1 LRLRSLAAATAL
13 LVFSLAAHAE
23 SFNFSF
29 SGSTFSGSGVLSGN
43 LTSPGVY
50 LITSVTGT
58 TDTGN
63 GTNRPIAGILPVNG
77 YALNDNEL
85 FVSSTGIYSFDLG
98 GLSYSLANGAEVNLY
113 NTNGQFLL
121 RTNGNEVQQTAAIN
135 ITPLA
140 ATPEPS
146 SLALL
151 GTGVLGVVGAARRRF
166 AN

>member
-29 SGSTFSGSGVLSGN
+29 GNSNSTFSGSGVLSGN

-63 GTNRPIAGILPVNG
+63 GTNRPISGILAAG
-77 YALNDNEL
+77 TFGSNDNEL
-85 FVSSTGIYSFDLG
+85 FVSNTGVYSFDFD
-98 GLSYSLANGAEVNLY
+98 GLSYSLANGAEINLY
-113 NTNGQFLL
+113 NSNGQVLM
-121 RTNGNEVQQTAAIN
+121 RTGGNIVTQLST
-135 ITPLA
+135 ITITA

-166 AN
+166 AK